1 MTNISQ
7 LEPAMKAANDAW
19 GFNPLQK
26 VRMPMLENQRVIT
39 EEVDALWTDRG
50 LRPNASNLAFLMQ
63 SISGEGEVE
72 QWTNKIRSFPVRGS
86 LLVSP
91 NDLYLVEPISKTSSE
106 LEVQRL
112 NLEAWYE
119 KLNSSKP
126 HLFTPKALSKFRQ
139 GQLSLADSEETVSAR
154 SLIFYTRQQAKI
166 DDAFQKG
173 VDAALKIVAI
183 PKDSISSRSE
193 IKGHIIRYAI
203 AYLAA
208 RILQDKNF
216 FGSGTSVYSQDQD
229 PQTLLNWMVDRTN
242 GFFKRTMEKSAPH
255 IHQLEPV
262 LEQLA
267 HHMGVYRVSFALTD
281 HLDVGTLY
289 ERAIKRLPPPKNLS
303 GKEWSDLNRHY
314 TPVKIAERMLEALPL
329 ERLRPEERYIFD
341 PAAGS
346 GSLLLAATS
355 RLAGMTDI
363 PINIGR
369 KTYLESHVAGNDR
382 DEYAKLIAKL
392 RYFLAS
398 ESLGRLD
405 EQITDILPFPSE
417 KNFTCEDYEILSRDA
432 LPVKPKVIIANP
444 PFVEEGNTQK
454 AAKFVQKALEWLDS
468 GSQFA
473 FVLPQSFLAGTTHGF
488 SEARELVSER
498 CQLLEVWQIPERSV
512 GINAEQAVCVVTGI
526 VGQTKKVFPVSSKAV
541 FSRVK
546 EEVKSIRQ
554 DGFLGTSWLNNLNS
568 TNLENRNQFWQ
579 FVVAPHIPIGDKT
592 ILLGELFYV
601 FNGITPK
608 KSSQTISTL
617 THVLG
622 GKIYK
627 RNWRL
632 IWRDINKLWADPMK
646 VPDNNRWI
654 EYSKDNLKSLAL
666 PNANLFDIPKILIAR
681 KVNRGSRYPL
691 AIQWDDIGFC
701 PDNNVY
707 CVLPALEV
715 NKYSVDYQAPHDY
728 PIGWLSM
735 NYSDKCLWLLGI
747 CTSRIANSLSLIG
760 RKTHEITVKEL
771 CRLPLPFKVDR
782 EIIDVTRQII
792 DLEKQRD
799 LLLETQIQSLRQNLD
814 HLVEKSYGNPSWKE
828 ITRVGKSPE
837 LEAWQEEKAK
847 QTKTAIGQVLEIS
860 EDKSQVFLYISRLMD
875 DDDTEGEWIPL
886 PQDLPG
892 WALDGTPFEVQLS
905 HDIKTFAQL
914 TERPWALRKFRHEQR
929 AYLTGE
935 ELEEFLTIPEL
946 EVLS

>member
-26 VRMPMLENQRVIT
+26 VRMPMLENQLVIT
-39 EEVDALWTDRG
+39 EEVDVLWTDRG
-50 LRPNASNLAFLMQ
+50 LRPNANNLAFLMQ
-63 SISGEGEVE
+63 SISGEGDVE
-72 QWTNKIRSFPVRGS
+72 QWMEKIKTFPVRGS

-91 NDLYLVEPISKTSSE
+91 NDLYLVQPVSNISSE

-126 HLFTPKALSKFRQ
+126 YLFTPKALSKFQ
-139 GQLSLADSEETVSAR
+139 EGQLSLAYSEEKVSER
-154 SLIFYTRQQAKI
+154 SLIFFTRQQAKI

-173 VDAALKIVAI
+173 VDEALKIVAI

-216 FGSGTSVYSQDQD
+216 FGSGKSVYSQDQD
-229 PQTLLNWMVDRTN
+229 PRTLLNWMVDRTN

-255 IHQLEPV
+255 IHELEPV

-267 HHMGVYRVSFALTD
+267 HHMGVYSVSFALTD
-281 HLDVGTLY
+281 HRDVGTLY

-329 ERLRPEERYIFD
+329 ERLRPNERYIFD

-355 RLAGMTDI
+355 RLAGMSDI
-363 PINIGR
+363 PTNIGR
-369 KTYLESHVAGNDR
+369 KAYLEDHVAGNDR

-432 LPVKPKVIIANP
+432 LPIKPKVIVANP
-444 PFVEEGNTQK
+444 PFIEEGNTQK
-454 AAKFVQKALEWLDS
+454 AAKFVQKALEWLDN

-473 FVLPQSFLAGTTHGF
+473 FVLPQSFLAATTHGF
-488 SEARELVSER
+488 SQARELISER
-498 CQLLEVWQIPERSV
+498 CQILEIWQIPERSV

-541 FSRVK
+541 FSRVQ

-554 DGFLGTSWLNNLNS
+554 DGFLGASWLNSFNS
-568 TNLENRNQFWQ
+568 STLEGKNQFWQ
-579 FVVAPHIPIGDKT
+579 FAVAPPIPIHNPT
-592 ILLGELFYV
+592 IKLGELFYV
-601 FNGITPK
+601 FNGVIP
-608 KSSQTISTL
+608 L
-617 THVLG
+617 TKLYPPEGNQVIG
-622 GKIYK
+622 IPYK
-627 RNWRL
+627 RYWQL
-632 IWRDINKLWADPMK
+632 KHRDANKLWADPEA
-646 VPDNNRWI
+646 VPKEEIWIRYSREYLKYARLENEHLFNNT
-654 EYSKDNLKSLAL
+654 KL
-666 PNANLFDIPKILIAR
+666 LIGR
-681 KVNRGSRYPL
+681 KVNRGSNYPL
-691 AIQWDDIGFC
+691 AAQFDDIGFC
-701 PDNNVY
+701 PNNNVF
-707 CVLPALEV
+707 CVLPAIEV
-715 NKYSVDYQAPHDY
+715 NKYNLDYQSPHNY
-728 PIGWLSM
+728 PIGWLSLS
-735 NYSDKCLWLLGI
+735 YIDKCLWLLGI

-760 RKTHEITVKEL
+760 RKTHEITVEEL

-799 LLLETQIQSLRQNLD
+799 LSLETQIQSLRQNLD
-814 HLVEKSYGNPSWKE
+814 HLVKKSYGNPSWKE

-837 LEAWQEEKAK
+837 LKTWQEEQPK

-860 EDKSQVFLYISRLMD
+860 EDKSQVFMYISRLMD

-886 PQDLPG
+886 PQELPG

-905 HDIKTFAQL
+905 HDVKTFAQL
-914 TERPWALRKFRHEQR
+914 RERPWALRKFCHEQR
-929 AYLTGE
+929 AYLTGK
-935 ELEEFLTIPEL
+935 ELEEFLRTPEL